1 MNMNHWR
8 KMGWKKI
15 MDNKKLSITYV
26 IARRFQAYIMISLVS
41 LFLFNT
47 KIIVRRL

>member
-15 MDNKKLSITYV
+15 TDNKELSVKNKGIDY
-26 IARRFQAYIMISLVS
+26 RCE
-41 LFLFNT
+41 N
-47 KIIVRRL
+47 

>member
-15 MDNKKLSITYV
+15 MDNKELSVKL
-26 IARRFQAYIMISLVS
+26 
-41 LFLFNT
+41 LFNT
-47 KIIVRRL
+47 REKRYV